1 MLQRMEK
8 RSDVSLLRWGIPS
21 YRRGYRMALRCAVVL
36 LVHCVT
42 SDTHGGAGDPPSPVT
57 AVCTPVCAGPK
68 SHGAPSRRRM
78 PLPRAHAG
86 CREARLLRNE
96 ARSSAEQALD
106 AVYIPMRLRGGFKN
120 VYGESL
126 GEPGQCTNFSRGA
139 ADGPRFKGAP
149 SELELTVVER
159 LWPRVARICCPQCS
173 EIHRPHSSRPLPHPT
188 SR

>member
-1 MLQRMEK
+1 MER
-8 RSDVSLLRWGIPS
+8 RSDLSLLRCGIPS
-21 YRRGYRMALRCAVVL
+21 YRKGYRMALRCAVVL

-42 SDTHGGAGDPPSPVT
+42 SDTHRGAGDPPSPVR
-57 AVCTPVCAGPK
+57 AVCAPVCAGPQT
-68 SHGAPSRRRM
+68 HGAPSRRPM
-78 PLPRAHAG
+78 PLRRAHAG
-86 CREARLLRNE
+86 CREVRLLLNE
-96 ARSSAEQALD
+96 ARSSSEQALD

-149 SELELTVVER
+149 SELERTVVEDCGPGR
-159 LWPRVARICCPQCS
+159 RESAVPKAAKFITRTHPTT
-173 EIHRPHSSRPLPHPT
+173 LPHPP